1 MDSGKHPNTLQKL
14 HGVSAR
20 EHTKFLLVCIVM
32 AAAAAT
38 ATTVIAIVEWVNG
51 GRGGALATKQKKNVL
66 GATINFRSHGF

>member
-32 AAAAAT
+32 AAA
-38 ATTVIAIVEWVNG
+38 TTVIAIVEWVNG
-51 GRGGALATKQKKNVL
+51 GRGGALATKQKKKCFGSN
-66 GATINFRSHGF
+66 N